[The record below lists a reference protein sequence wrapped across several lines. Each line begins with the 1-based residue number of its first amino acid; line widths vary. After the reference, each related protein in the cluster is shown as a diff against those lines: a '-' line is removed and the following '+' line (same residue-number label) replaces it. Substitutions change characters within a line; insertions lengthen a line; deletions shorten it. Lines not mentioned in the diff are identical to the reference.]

1 MIRVAAVPQCR
12 SAARGGNT
20 KPKMA
25 QAKQIETSLLTEH
38 FRYTP
43 ITLIDQIINMINE
56 LINRAVDAVEA
67 GLLETPPSR
76 LGFAAKAAAEHTIP
90 DTDGEGNPLFPEAR
104 KEIEEG
110 VHQLETLLEA
120 TVDKNFDKLEIYLLR
135 NVLTVPEDL
144 VPWVRLAHYQ
154 DLQLPNTSNSSSSP
168 QPTPESV
175 QALRRKVNETSKLH
189 TALLAEKAR
198 NEALLTQLRGLLSG
212 NTGTKIEPVSSPQ
225 ATRHS
230 AVSADGS
237 VAAAGSQEPS
247 LSFLASA
254 PAAQNLGIS
263 LPTDG
268 SAAGKQTPLKT
279 NTTFALG
286 QLPHLRK
293 LLEGLRPKIAALS
306 VPGGAG
312 PGTEFAQSRRDYVET
327 QTRRLLES
335 RGVDV
340 RSGEGGAESLGR
352 RIQPEEVRG
361 MEAVAG
367 LVGAGAE
374 KRREEAGDE
383 DTMEE

>member
-1 MIRVAAVPQCR
+1 M
-12 SAARGGNT
+12 
-20 KPKMA
+20 
-25 QAKQIETSLLTEH
+25 
-38 FRYTP
+38 
-43 ITLIDQIINMINE
+43 
-56 LINRAVDAVEA
+56 
-67 GLLETPPSR
+67 
-76 LGFAAKAAAEHTIP
+76 
-90 DTDGEGNPLFPEAR
+90 
-104 KEIEEG
+104 
-110 VHQLETLLEA
+110 
-120 TVDKNFDKLEIYLLR
+120 
-135 NVLTVPEDL
+135 
-144 VPWVRLAHYQ
+144 
-154 DLQLPNTSNSSSSP
+154 
-168 QPTPESV
+168 
-175 QALRRKVNETSKLH
+175 
-189 TALLAEKAR
+189 
-198 NEALLTQLRGLLSG
+198 LSG

-237 VAAAGSQEPS
+237 AAAAGSQEPS

-306 VPGGAG
+306 VPSGAG
-312 PGTEFAQSRRDYVET
+312 PGTEFAQSRRDYVES

-352 RIQPEEVRG
+352 RIQLEEVRG

-374 KRREEAGDE
+374 KRKEEAGNE